1 MQKYLLAVLIV
12 FLAFVDQLSKWWVIE
27 VFYKPRVFEADGA
40 SLPFFEWF
48 TTFGQQQFP
57 PVSIEITSFFN
68 LVMVWNKG
76 VSFGLFASAHD
87 IMPYVLSAVALIMS
101 VILGI
106 WMRRATHLT
115 TLIPLAMIISG
126 AVANVWDRLRF
137 GGVADFLDFH
147 YQDMHYPAF
156 NIADCCIVV
165 GVLLLA
171 FDGVILEPCRNK
183 KKLQKEALNESP
195 A

>member
-1 MQKYLLAVLIV
+1 MQKFFLTGLIILLA
-12 FLAFVDQLSKWWVIE
+12 AADQLSKWWVIE
-27 VFYKPRVFEADGA
+27 VFYKPRVFEAQGT

-48 TTFGQQQFP
+48 TTFGQEQAP
-57 PVSIEITSFFN
+57 PTSIEITSFFN

-76 VSFGLFASAHD
+76 VSFGMFASAHD
-87 IMPYVLSAVALIMS
+87 IMPYILSGVALIMS
-101 VILGI
+101 VILGV

-126 AVANVWDRLRF
+126 ALANVWDRLRF
-137 GGVADFLDFH
+137 GAVADFLDFH
-147 YQDMHYPAF
+147 YLDYHYPAF

-171 FDGVILEPCRNK
+171 FDGVILEPRRQ
-183 KKLQKEALNESP
+183 KKLQKEALNES
-195 A
+195 AA